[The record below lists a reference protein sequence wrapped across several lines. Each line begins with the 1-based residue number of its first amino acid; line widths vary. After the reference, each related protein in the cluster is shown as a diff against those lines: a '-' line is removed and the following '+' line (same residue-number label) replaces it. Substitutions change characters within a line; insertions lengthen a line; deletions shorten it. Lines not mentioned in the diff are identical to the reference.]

1 MADTDFMPRRL
12 DRSFER
18 LAYPAALKSLLLA
31 NNPAYCYF
39 WDDFVGTRTGT
50 WPAGTPYAATVGN
63 GTEVIG
69 ITQAVNGTMTLTT
82 AGSSSN
88 SAGQGLGLNWN
99 GDQSIYFIARYHISD
114 ITNSKYEIG
123 LTDSVADDG
132 AVNVK
137 QASTTFTATD
147 CAVFVRD
154 TTENTTTAFVSNGGA
169 ADGDADSG
177 LADINSTFVIA
188 EIVVQGNVAVG
199 YMNGVQ
205 IGSGNIEGGN
215 ALTPWAYCETL
226 TGSTRT
232 LTLDYWGIM
241 GPRA

>member
-50 WPAGTPYAATVGN
+50 WPAGTPYAATIGG

-69 ITQAVNGTMTLTT
+69 LTQAVNGTMTLTT
-82 AGSSSN
+82 AGTTGN

-99 GDQSIYFIARYHISD
+99 GDNGIYFIARYHISD

-123 LTDSVADDG
+123 LTDVTSDDG
-132 AVNVK
+132 AVDVK
-137 QASTTFTATD
+137 TGTTTFTATD

-154 TTENTTTAFVSNGGA
+154 TTENTTTAFVSNGGTT
-169 ADGDADSG
+169 DGDSDSG
-177 LADINSTFVIA
+177 LADINSTFVTA
-188 EIVVQGNVAVG
+188 EIVVKGDVAVG
-199 YMNGVQ
+199 YLNGVQ

-215 ALTPWAYCETL
+215 ALTPWAYCETR

-232 LTLDYWGIM
+232 LTLDYWGVM
-241 GPRA
+241 GPRF